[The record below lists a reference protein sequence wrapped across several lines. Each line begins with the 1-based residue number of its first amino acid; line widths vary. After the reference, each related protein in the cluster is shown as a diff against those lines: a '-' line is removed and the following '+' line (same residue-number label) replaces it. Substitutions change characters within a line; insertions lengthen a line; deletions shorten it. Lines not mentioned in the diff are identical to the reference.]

1 MIDFDLVIPTK
12 IFFGK
17 DKENNV
23 GEIVSNYGYKRVVI
37 VIGQGSVIKSGL
49 LGRVTKSLVNSSIE
63 YEVFSGV
70 RANPTIQD
78 CYKLLDLCRNYKPDL
93 LLAVGGGSVMDTA
106 KNAAVG
112 YYYDGDSFDFNLHI
126 AKPTKALPVGVILT
140 ISASG
145 SEMSSSCVIQNDETG
160 IKQGFNSD
168 FVRPLF
174 AIENPELTYS
184 VPKVQTAYGIV
195 DMIMHTFERFMVPSS
210 EVEPADGFALT
221 VLKSVVKVARRAYEN
236 DQDYDSHATLML
248 MSSLSHNDL
257 TNIGKAKIMPLH
269 ALEHCLSGLYPEVAH
284 GAGLAV
290 IFSSWCRYYLKYDI
304 DKFDELA
311 KNVFGLN
318 NLDKQINGL
327 SAIEEFEKLFKDLHM
342 PRTFKDL
349 GIENPDIDKLVSI
362 FSPDGT
368 RMVGHHAKPMD
379 KDAARSIFLGCK

>member
-12 IFFGK
+12 IYFGK
-17 DKENNV
+17 DKENQV
-23 GEIVSNYGYKRVVI
+23 GQIINEYGYKKVII

-49 LGRVTKSLVNSSIE
+49 LGKVTKSLVNSSIE

-78 CYKLLDLCRNYKPDL
+78 CYKLLELCRKFKPDL

-112 YYYDGDSFDFNLHI
+112 YYYDGDSFDFNLHV

-168 FVRPLF
+168 FVRPFF

-195 DMIMHTFERFMVPSS
+195 DMIMHTFERYMVPSS

-221 VLKSVVKVARRAYEN
+221 VLKSIVKVARIAYDNEN
-236 DQDYDSHATLML
+236 DYDSHATLML

-257 TNIGKAKIMPLH
+257 TNIAKKKIMPLH

-290 IFSSWCRYYLKYDI
+290 IFSSWCRYYLQYDI

-318 NLDKQINGL
+318 NVDKQINGL
-327 SAIEEFEKLFKDLHM
+327 SAIEEFEKLFQYLHM

-349 GIENPDIDKLVSI
+349 GIEDPDIEKLVSL

-379 KDAARSIFLGCK
+379 KDVARSIFLGCK